1 MYRITTP
8 FTRSRPQLTRIP
20 QTSLKAALGALLG
33 NPAHSLS
40 WTQTMN
46 WQSVKTVKIE
56 NEDLLLT
63 LSKKEKNTLP
73 DGAVGWSTKG
83 TRAVQLEQKR

>member
-1 MYRITTP
+1 
-8 FTRSRPQLTRIP
+8 
-20 QTSLKAALGALLG
+20 
-33 NPAHSLS
+33 
-40 WTQTMN
+40 MN